1 MARIEW
7 DKINERTYQNGLDRG
22 VLYSQDGSAVPW
34 NGLVAMEESSVSE
47 LKAYYLDG
55 VKFLENLA
63 PGEFQGKLKAITYP
77 DEFDQVTGLAIVA
90 PGLIVTEQQPKSFN
104 LSYRTLVGNPI
115 EGTDYGY
122 KIHIL
127 YNLLANPDTRTYQ
140 TLAGADQPMEFVWNL
155 TGTPP
160 KINKFRPTVHLVID
174 SRTTP
179 VDIMALLEDRL
190 YGSETMPPNLPTITE
205 VGEYFGYLGALI
217 VIDNGDGTWTA
228 LDESDTYITM
238 TNDTTFEII
247 GVDAVYL
254 DSDTYTISSTNVGGG
269 F

>member
-1 MARIEW
+1 MAVIKW
-7 DKINERTYQNGLDRG
+7 DDISERTYQAGVDRG
-22 VLYSQDGSAVPW
+22 VLYPQDGPAVAW
-34 NGLVAMEESSVSE
+34 NGLVSMEESSESE

-55 VKFLENLA
+55 VKFLENLS

-77 DEFDQVTGLAIVA
+77 EEFDLITGLAIVT
-90 PGLIVTEQQPKSFN
+90 PGFVVTEQPSKSFN

-127 YNLLANPDTRTYQ
+127 YNLLAEPDTKAYT
-140 TLAGADQPMEFVWNL
+140 TLSDALSPMEFSWNL

-160 KINKFRPTVHLVID
+160 KINKFRPTVHVVID

-179 VDIMALLEDRL
+179 SDIMALLETRL
-190 YGSETMPPNLPTITE
+190 YGSDTQPANLPSIME
-205 VGEYFGYLGALI
+205 VGEYFGYLGALLI
-217 VIDNGDGTWTA
+217 IDNGDGTWTA
-228 LDESDTYITM
+228 LDESDTFITM
-238 TNDTTFEII
+238 LDDTTFQIDNA
-247 GVDAVYL
+247 DAVIDG
-254 DSDTYTISSTNVGGG
+254 DSYTISSTNVGGG